1 LLEVAVNAWCF
12 MHAQAQDVERVP
24 TQLLA
29 EAGHGQESVKDR
41 QHEDKLDSI
50 VRGDDFV
57 N

>member
-1 LLEVAVNAWCF
+1 
-12 MHAQAQDVERVP
+12 MHGVLCMLRHKMWRDFL

-50 VRGDDFV
+50 VREDGFV